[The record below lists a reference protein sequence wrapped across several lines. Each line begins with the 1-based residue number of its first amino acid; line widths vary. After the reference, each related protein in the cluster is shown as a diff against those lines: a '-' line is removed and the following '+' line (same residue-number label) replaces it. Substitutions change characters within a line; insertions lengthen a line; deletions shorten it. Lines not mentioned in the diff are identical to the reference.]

1 MPKKKSSARMNKLP
15 AEITLSTGYKVD
27 FDLGKVNAGLRH
39 LARALSGEIFLETAR
54 QTVKKGESGSW
65 EPSIQAVNDEI
76 SFIINGMS
84 ENSKSSILHA
94 IIWDIFCRE
103 QGKISNKVN
112 KTLDKS

>member
-1 MPKKKSSARMNKLP
+1 MSQKKAKALMNKLP
-15 AEITLSTGYKVD
+15 AEFTLSTGYKVQ
-27 FDLGKVNAGLRH
+27 FDLGKIHDGLKH
-39 LARALSGEIFLETAR
+39 LARALSGEIFLETAI
-54 QTVKKGESGSW
+54 QTAKKAQPPSW

-103 QGKISNKVN
+103 QGRISNKVN
-112 KTLDKS
+112 KATNKS